1 MWDDLRISPILD
13 STNPDMKTSC
23 TFLSLLALASVVVA
37 AEPKAEVQDA
47 IKKLGSSSGYSWLS
61 TPKTEGT
68 ESGRRLGPIE
78 GKTDTS
84 GYTFLKGS
92 SGETTVEIALKG
104 EKMAVNYNG
113 DWLSTAEIGENNSTI
128 KRLRAMK
135 PPAQEAETL
144 AGKAGE
150 LKKESDGLYSGDMK
164 PDAAKELFALL
175 GRRAAEAPEAKGS
188 MKFWIKDGSLSKYEF
203 VVGGKIKVGGEEKRE
218 VDISRTT
225 TVEIKNVGSTTV
237 SLPED
242 AKKKL

>member
-1 MWDDLRISPILD
+1 
-13 STNPDMKTSC
+13 MKKM
-23 TFLSLLALASVVVA
+23 LIAISLLALAA
-37 AEPKAEVQDA
+37 PAICAEPKSEVLDA
-47 IKKLGSSSGYSWLS
+47 IKKLAGSSGYSWVS
-61 TPKTEGT
+61 TPKTEGS
-68 ESGRRLGPIE
+68 ESARRLGAIE
-78 GKTDTS
+78 GKTQSD
-84 GYTFLKGS
+84 GYTYLKGAA
-92 SGETTVEIALKG
+92 GETTVEIALKG

-128 KRLRAMK
+128 KRLRALK

-144 AGKAGE
+144 AGKAAE

-188 MKFWIKDGSLSKYEF
+188 MKFWIKDGALSKYDF
-203 VVGGKIKVGGEEKRE
+203 VVRGKIMVGGEEKRE
-218 VDISRTT
+218 VEISRST

>member
-1 MWDDLRISPILD
+1 
-13 STNPDMKTSC
+13 MKTPHLLILVGILV
-23 TFLSLLALASVVVA
+23 LSLGMAHAD
-37 AEPKAEVQDA
+37 PKAEVLDA
-47 IKKLGSSSGYSWLS
+47 LKKLAGSSGYSWIS
-61 TPKTEGT
+61 TPKTEGSET
-68 ESGRRLGPIE
+68 ARRLGAIE
-78 GKTDTS
+78 GKTQSD
-84 GYTFLKGS
+84 GYTYLKGAA
-92 SGETTVEIALKG
+92 GETTVEIALKG

-128 KRLRAMK
+128 KRLRALK
-135 PPAQEAETL
+135 APAEEAETL
-144 AGKAGE
+144 AGKAAE

-175 GRRAAEAPEAKGS
+175 GRRASEAPEAKGS

-203 VVGGKIKVGGEEKRE
+203 VVGGKIKVGGEDKRE
-218 VDISRTT
+218 VAISRTT

>member
-1 MWDDLRISPILD
+1 
-13 STNPDMKTSC
+13 MKTTLVAISA
-23 TFLSLLALASVVVA
+23 LALASSA
-37 AEPKAEVQDA
+37 FCAEPKTEVLDA
-47 IKKLGSSSGYSWLS
+47 IKKLAGSSGYSWVS
-61 TPKTEGT
+61 TPKTEGS
-68 ESGRRLGPIE
+68 ESARRLGAIE
-78 GKTDTS
+78 GKTQSD
-84 GYTFLKGS
+84 GYTYLKS
-92 SGETTVEIALKG
+92 AAGETTVEIALKG

-113 DWLSTAEIGENNSTI
+113 NWLSSAEIGENNSTI

-144 AGKAGE
+144 AGKAAE
-150 LKKESDGLYSGDMK
+150 LKKEADGLYSGDMK

-188 MKFWIKDGSLSKYEF
+188 MKFWIKDGGLSKYEF

-225 TVEIKNVGSTTV
+225 TVDIKNVGSTTV

-242 AKKKL
+242 AKNKL